1 MYTHPHPSVLVVAVV
16 CIVMF
21 AALGTE
27 PERRGSA
34 GYSVWRRRRCHPIIP
49 HNASGSPS
57 ISSDRY
63 DCGGDGTIPHGELNE
78 HTVPCTYTQ
87 CGYGGKWWWNWKSFI
102 FTICHITTTTC
113 RLQAAFRC
121 SMRQCFNLLLQRA
134 RCCCPYCIVHEQI
147 GRKVNGSKRQGL
159 GTWSWNNATF
169 EPQRG

>member
-49 HNASGSPS
+49 HNASGTPS

-63 DCGGDGTIPHGELNE
+63 DYGGDGTIPHGEQNE
-78 HTVPCTYTQ
+78 HTVPRTHSVGTEENGDGIGRASYSQYVTSRRRRVDCKPHFDARCDNVSIYF
-87 CGYGGKWWWNWKSFI
+87 CSVLG
-102 FTICHITTTTC
+102 
-113 RLQAAFRC
+113 AAFPTAL
-121 SMRQCFNLLLQRA
+121 ST
-134 RCCCPYCIVHEQI
+134 
-147 GRKVNGSKRQGL
+147 SKL
-159 GTWSWNNATF
+159 VSK
-169 EPQRG
+169 